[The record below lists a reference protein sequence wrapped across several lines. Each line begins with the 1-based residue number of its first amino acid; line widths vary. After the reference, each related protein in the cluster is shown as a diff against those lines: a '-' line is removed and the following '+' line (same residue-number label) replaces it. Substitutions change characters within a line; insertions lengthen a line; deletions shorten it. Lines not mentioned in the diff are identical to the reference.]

1 MTTAETLINRL
12 PEIIT
17 AIGVVVTAIGSV
29 LAAYWSYKGKQQ
41 SIANGVAVSAI
52 DTNVQ
57 KTLARQSVIE

>member
-1 MTTAETLINRL
+1 MTTTETLINRL

-41 SIANGVAVSAI
+41 SVANGVSISSVDS
-52 DTNVQ
+52 NVQ
-57 KTLARQSVIE
+57 KSLTKQ

>member
-1 MTTAETLINRL
+1 MTVSETLINRL

-41 SIANGVAVSAI
+41 STANAVNLA
-52 DTNVQ
+52 TVQ
-57 KTLARQSVIE
+57 KRLAKMP

>member
-1 MTTAETLINRL
+1 MTTSETLINRL

-41 SIANGVAVSAI
+41 SIANAVSI
-52 DTNVQ
+52 DTVQTNVA
-57 KTLARQSVIE
+57 KSLARKT